1 MKKLSII
8 IPVFNEESTIK
19 ELLKRVARVKL
30 PDSLGKEMIVIDDCS
45 TDKTGQILS
54 RLKGIKFKYL
64 RHDRNLGKG
73 ASVRHGISKA
83 SGDFII
89 IQDADLEYDPNDYSK
104 LLEPILKSG
113 AKIVFGTRLKNYP
126 LRIWGEKKTV
136 LPLHLIA
143 NKFLSWMVN
152 MLYGSNLTDMETCYK
167 LFTKEVI
174 EKLNLKSNRFEIEPE
189 ITIKSLKLGYEIVE
203 IPIKTKPRNYNEG
216 KKIGF
221 KDGLLAIWTIIKY
234 RFSD

>member
-1 MKKLSII
+1 MKLSII
-8 IPVFNEESTIK
+8 IPVFNEQKTVK
-19 ELLKRVARVKL
+19 ELLQKVSNVKL
-30 PDSLGKEMIVIDDCS
+30 PKDITKEIIVIDDCS
-45 TDKTGQILS
+45 TDETSQILTS
-54 RLKGIKFKYL
+54 LRRINFKYV
-64 RHDRNLGKG
+64 RHNRNLGKG
-73 ASVRHGISKA
+73 AAVRNGISKA

-89 IQDADLEYDPNDYSK
+89 IQDADLEYNPNDYNR
-104 LLEPILKSG
+104 LLEPILKRG

-143 NKFLSWMVN
+143 NRFLSWMVN

-167 LFTKEVI
+167 LFTREVI
-174 EKLNLKSNRFEIEPE
+174 KKLNLKSNRFEIEPE

-203 IPIKTKPRNYNEG
+203 IPIQTKPRNYNEG

-221 KDGLLAIWTIIKY
+221 KDGLMAIWTIIKY
-234 RFSD
+234 RFLD